1 MRCPTCDLWNG
12 ENNTYCVECGTAL
25 FSDESF
31 PAPVEEIS
39 RAELQETVY
48 RLQAEVGRMQEHL
61 SRNRGVLGTYERSRP
76 ARRVA
81 APPASESAGTEID
94 AQTSPASPEAA
105 SSASSERDDH
115 ELRRLFS
122 LDWEMVLGGNWLAR
136 IGILAVVIGVGFFLK
151 LAFDNNWI
159 EDAGRVALGVVGGLA
174 LLGGGEYISK
184 RYPIYSQSLSGGGVA
199 ILYLTI
205 FAAFAFYGF
214 IGAYPAIGLL
224 FLVSATSAALA
235 LRRNS
240 MAFAVI
246 AVLGA
251 FSAPFVIGMNA
262 ERVAADAPAD
272 VNIMLYVIIVDLGVL
287 ALSAF
292 RNWRWLTLLALM
304 GSALSFI
311 IWYAGAGQLPN
322 AAVSLIALTAV
333 FLIFAG
339 ATTLFHVIWRRA
351 PNPFDYSLMALN
363 AAAYLALSYLVM
375 WDDLG
380 DWMGAFA
387 FALALFYALLA
398 YAFRAK
404 VREQPNLARMAV
416 GVSAVALAVAAP
428 AQFDGNWV
436 GASWAAQGAALI
448 WLSFRMESW
457 QQRLMGA
464 VGLGLSLIWTLD
476 AYGQASDYS
485 YLLDG
490 DPFSIPAIYA
500 LQSAIVV
507 AAFFAAAYLDR
518 RHMRD
523 LEFWKVELFP
533 APVIVGSALLALAI
547 WMHLPD
553 ALIAAGWAAEALALV
568 WVSHRLNARGIRIFG
583 WVVFALLGLRLLY
596 VQSPDGYILFFNL
609 RLLMFATAIAALYAA
624 ALLSRRET
632 GADDWE
638 TYVPHWL
645 AGGAN
650 ALSLW
655 FLSFETME
663 AVDRLMSATGDTF
676 YAKSLALSLVWALY
690 ASVGLA
696 LGILRRWRI
705 VRLASLCLL
714 AVPIV
719 KLFLF
724 DSFALEQGYRVA
736 AFLSLGAILL
746 AGGFLYQRYG
756 EAIRGFLFEGSG
768 AASEGD
774 A

>member
-1 MRCPTCDLWNG
+1 M
-12 ENNTYCVECGTAL
+12 
-25 FSDESF
+25 
-31 PAPVEEIS
+31 
-39 RAELQETVY
+39 
-48 RLQAEVGRMQEHL
+48 
-61 SRNRGVLGTYERSRP
+61 
-76 ARRVA
+76 
-81 APPASESAGTEID
+81 
-94 AQTSPASPEAA
+94 
-105 SSASSERDDH
+105 
-115 ELRRLFS
+115 
-122 LDWEMVLGGNWLAR
+122 
-136 IGILAVVIGVGFFLK
+136 
-151 LAFDNNWI
+151 
-159 EDAGRVALGVVGGLA
+159 
-174 LLGGGEYISK
+174 
-184 RYPIYSQSLSGGGVA
+184 
-199 ILYLTI
+199 
-205 FAAFAFYGF
+205 
-214 IGAYPAIGLL
+214 
-224 FLVSATSAALA
+224 
-235 LRRNS
+235 
-240 MAFAVI
+240 
-246 AVLGA
+246 
-251 FSAPFVIGMNA
+251 
-262 ERVAADAPAD
+262 
-272 VNIMLYVIIVDLGVL
+272 GVL

-292 RNWRWLTLLALM
+292 RNWRWLTLLALV
-304 GSALSFI
+304 GSSLSFI
-311 IWYAGAGQLPN
+311 IWYADAGQLPN
-322 AAVSLIALTAV
+322 AAISLIALTAV

-436 GASWAAQGAALI
+436 GASWAVQGAALI

-518 RHMRD
+518 RYMLD

-638 TYVPHWL
+638 TYVPHSL

-746 AGGFLYQRYG
+746 AGGLLYQRYG

-774 A
+774 GG